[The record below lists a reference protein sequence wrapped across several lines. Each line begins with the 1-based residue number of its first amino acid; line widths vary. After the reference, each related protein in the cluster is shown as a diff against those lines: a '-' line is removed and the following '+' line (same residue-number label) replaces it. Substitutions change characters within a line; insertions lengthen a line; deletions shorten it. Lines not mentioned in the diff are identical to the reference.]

1 MPSTKFD
8 ALVAEAR
15 VRYAP
20 ELTALTELG
29 YDAQV
34 RVVGH
39 VNIYI
44 PVGEVRGIPLEMLVC
59 NGDGLALDAD
69 EIAASTDWCAS
80 VYSRLDG
87 TPLEIFCYGYTA
99 VAAVQA
105 AAALLHDP
113 VRVAVLSSS
122 RRWDFAMLPAA
133 ALGDPDREATLLGP
147 LTSDGLVPTNV
158 IVLDEDVPGWTQG
171 CSTHSHCYPIERAA
185 AVVAH
190 RDCAHAQLADWTAHG
205 LVDGWWA
212 SLTDEGRA

>member
-8 ALVAEAR
+8 VLVAEAQ

-20 ELTALTELG
+20 ELIALAELG
-29 YDAQV
+29 YDAQI

-44 PVGEVRGIPLEMLVC
+44 PVCEVRGIPLEMLVC
-59 NGDGLALDAD
+59 NGDGLALDED
-69 EIAASTDWCAS
+69 EYAASTDWCAS

-113 VRVAVLSSS
+113 VRVAALSSEN
-122 RRWDFAMLPAA
+122 RWHFGLLPAA
-133 ALGDPDREATLLGP
+133 ALGDPDVEAALLAP

-158 IVLDEDVPGWTQG
+158 VVLDEDVPGWTQG
-171 CSTHSHCYPIERAA
+171 CSTHSRCYPIERGAA
-185 AVVAH
+185 AFTH
-190 RDCAHAQLADWTAHG
+190 RDCAHDRFENWTAYG
-205 LVDGWWA
+205 FVGNWWA
-212 SLTDEGRA
+212 TLSNEGRA